1 MKLNLKFTFLHGFW
15 SLLGNI
21 SVKVISFIPLYILI
35 FIAYGDGF
43 LPEPLANA
51 SYQTRTK
58 INQILLGTFME
69 KVIDNIEND
78 KYNHQKIDK
87 ITEETEQQFRSGNSR

>member
-1 MKLNLKFTFLHGFW
+1 MKLNFNFTFFHGFW
-15 SLLGNI
+15 SFLANI
-21 SVKVISFIPLYILI
+21 SLKIISFIPLYILI

-58 INQILLGTFME
+58 INNILLGTFME
-69 KVIDNIEND
+69 KVIDNLEND
-78 KYNHQKIDK
+78 NYNNKTIDK
-87 ITEETEQQFRSGNSR
+87 ITEKGEKELLFKNSK